1 MPDRIWNFLTSTR
14 FALALFG
21 ILSVLSLLGTLPG
34 MESVYRQPVFR
45 ILLGLLG
52 ACTLACTLRK
62 RKSAPWPVLVIHAGV
77 IMTLVGGMMS
87 WLGFIAT
94 VNAYEADRVDNFFRW
109 DIEKDVSLGFTLTVN
124 RINTEYYP
132 VPIKIGVMKG
142 AEKKDLFTLK
152 TGESFDM
159 APYRIKADRLEPV
172 GEKVILTVFRSG
184 EAIGTTDT
192 EGASSLPPDFP
203 FSFKLVAY
211 QNPKLKRMW
220 VDLRLS
226 DNGKTLTEGV
236 SEVNAPLQWNGLS
249 FYHTQI
255 AHDPDGR
262 KYAGIQI
269 VKDPGK
275 PLVFAGMIVTTLGGL
290 LAFARRKVWK

>member
-1 MPDRIWNFLTSTR
+1 MPDRIWNYLTSTR

-34 MESVYRQPVFR
+34 MESVYQQPAFR

-52 ACTLACTLRK
+52 ACTLACTLRR
-62 RKSAPWPVLVIHAGV
+62 RKSIAWPVMVIHTGV
-77 IMTLVGGMMS
+77 IMTLIGGMMS
-87 WLGFIAT
+87 WLGFVAT
-94 VNAYEADRVDNFFRW
+94 VNAYEANRVDTFFRW
-109 DIEKDVSLGFTLTVN
+109 DIEEDVPLGFTLTVN
-124 RINTEYYP
+124 SINTEYYP
-132 VPIKIGVMKG
+132 IPIKVGVIKG
-142 AEKKDLFTLK
+142 GEKKDLFTLK
-152 TGESFDM
+152 TGESFEL
-159 APYRIKADRLEPV
+159 APYRIQADRFEPN
-172 GEKVILTVFRSG
+172 GQKLILTIFRNG
-184 EAIGTTDT
+184 EAIGTADT

-211 QNPKLKRMW
+211 QDPKLKRMW
-220 VDLRLS
+220 VNLRLS
-226 DNGKTLTEGV
+226 DNDKTLAEGV

-255 AHDPDGR
+255 SHDPGGR

-290 LAFARRKVWK
+290 LSFSRRKVWK